1 MEFVYFVP
9 LQSKISTRRSKFLV
23 QRQSTN
29 VYNFERPM
37 RAFSTLCVAS
47 VQVSVF
53 VATAIQPVVAQSL
66 QPQRQLQ
73 KRPPSLL
80 PDTPRQSP
88 ALPAAPPPG
97 TDVPSSSE
105 ILPQFSSYLL
115 GPGDAIGVTVQRPP
129 GPYILGQG
137 DAISVAVQRFPD
149 LSFQA
154 QINPEGNIVVPLLG
168 TLSLKGLSLQQ
179 AQEKIR
185 SGLNRF
191 VVDPI
196 VTLSLVGQRPQ
207 LSFQAQISPEGTIVV
222 PEVGTL
228 SVQGLTLLEAQ
239 EKIRLS
245 LKPILVAQDV
255 VVVSLAAQRPV
266 QVTISGEVSRPG
278 IYPIGSFSP
287 RVGDALLSAGGT
299 TYIADLRQVQVRRK
313 LIDGSVVSQ
322 AVDLYGP
329 LQNGG
334 AVPNLRL
341 QDGDAIIVPRREI
354 STDDTYDRKL
364 VARSTLAIPQIRVRI
379 LNYSAGGIVTV
390 PLPNGSNFVDALV
403 GINLDSAKLKEIGLI
418 RFDPERGKAVIQKI
432 NAKKVLSGDASQN
445 VPLQD
450 NDIIV
455 VNRTLLGKITNVV
468 STITRP
474 FFDAESFLNF
484 FNYFN
489 GRRGF

>member
-1 MEFVYFVP
+1 MEFVYFA
-9 LQSKISTRRSKFLV
+9 LFQSKISSRRSKLLD
-23 QRQSTN
+23 QRHCTN
-29 VYNFERPM
+29 IYTFQRDM
-37 RAFSTLCVAS
+37 RAFSTLCVVS
-47 VQVSVF
+47 LQVSVF
-53 VATAIQPVVAQSL
+53 VATAIHPVVAKSL
-66 QPQRQLQ
+66 PSQGQLPGG
-73 KRPPSLL
+73 PPSLL
-80 PDTPRQSP
+80 PATPRQSP
-88 ALPAAPPPG
+88 AQPAAPPPG
-97 TDVPSSSE
+97 SDTPSGADGIS
-105 ILPQFSSYLL
+105 PQFSSYLL
-115 GPGDAIGVTVQRPP
+115 GPGDGIGVTVQRPP
-129 GPYILGQG
+129 GRYILGTG
-137 DAISVAVQRFPD
+137 DSIAVAVQRFPD

-154 QINPEGNIVVPLLG
+154 QINPEGNITLPLLG
-168 TLSLKGLSLQQ
+168 TVSLKGLSLQQ

-185 SGLNRF
+185 SGLNRY

-196 VTLSLVGQRPQ
+196 VALSLVVQRPQ

-228 SVQGLTLLEAQ
+228 SVVGLTLQEAQ

-245 LKPILVAQDV
+245 LKPILVGQDV
-255 VVVSLAAQRPV
+255 VVVSLATQRPV

-299 TYIADLRQVQVRRK
+299 TNMADLRQVLVRRK

-322 AVDLYGP
+322 TVDLYSP

-341 QDGDAIIVPRREI
+341 QDGDAIIVARREI
-354 STDDTYDRKL
+354 STDDNYDRKL
-364 VARSTLAIPQIRVRI
+364 IARSTLAIPQIRIRV
-379 LNYSAGGIVTV
+379 LNYSAGGFVTV
-390 PLPNGSNFVDALV
+390 PLANGSNFIDALT
-403 GINLDSAKLKEIGLI
+403 GINLDSAKLNEIGLI

-455 VNRTLLGKITNVV
+455 VNRNLLGKITNVI

-484 FNYFN
+484 FDYFN
-489 GRRGF
+489 GRR